1 MTAISFKDVGVKG
14 FKSQDVL
21 NRNRTFL
28 PIGIKTPV
36 ELDYSGVGLFKMHTD
51 IKEQIA
57 DNLRNLILTN
67 WGERLG
73 NYFFGSNLKPLV
85 VDFSHKE
92 DFDNEAMLRINT
104 AITKWMPF
112 VLPVAFESYFD
123 RINNDSTG
131 IDKITLVYSVPTAN
145 ITNAKLEVTLFVI

>member
-1 MTAISFKDVGVKG
+1 MTLSFKDVGVKG

-21 NRNRTFL
+21 NKNKSQL

-36 ELDYSGVGLFKMHTD
+36 ELDMSGLGLLKMHTNIGD
-51 IKEQIA
+51 QVA

-73 NYFFGSNLKPLV
+73 NYFFGGNLKPLV
-85 VDFSHKE
+85 VDFSHKD
-92 DFDNEAMLRINT
+92 DFDTEAMLRINT

-112 VLPVAFESYFD
+112 VTPVAYDSYID
-123 RINNDSTG
+123 RQNNQSTG
-131 IDKITLVYSVPTAN
+131 IDKITLVYSVPSAN
-145 ITNAKLEVTLFVI
+145 ITNAKLEITLNVI